1 MFSNKIRIQTIR
13 NKKKC
18 PKIFIEG
25 KDRSH
30 RKIGT
35 NTAEDLQTTR
45 KQWCSLQGT

>member
-30 RKIGT
+30 RKTGT
-35 NTAEDLQTTR
+35 NTAEDL
-45 KQWCSLQGT
+45 